1 MQSFIELIRMQ
12 DTLIDDE
19 VDGYLKILERKGA
32 ELQNRMTVLQKF
44 SSMDKGSQ
52 DKHVLDLTQF
62 LKQFHDFN
70 KADCDAAGIYFLY
83 LSAREPC
90 PVFADEKQ
98 LTRSLE
104 NLLYNAL
111 SFTEMEGTITLSL
124 STEDCNA
131 HIVVED
137 TGCGIAPDRQ
147 EQIFHKGV
155 SLRED
160 STERGLG
167 LYITKSIIAEHNGS
181 IWVESDGEHG
191 SAFHILLPLA
201 YSNLQE
207 SVKP

>member
-1 MQSFIELIRMQ
+1 
-12 DTLIDDE
+12 
-19 VDGYLKILERKGA
+19 
-32 ELQNRMTVLQKF
+32 
-44 SSMDKGSQ
+44 
-52 DKHVLDLTQF
+52 
-62 LKQFHDFN
+62 
-70 KADCDAAGIYFLY
+70 
-83 LSAREPC
+83 
-90 PVFADEKQ
+90 
-98 LTRSLE
+98 
-104 NLLYNAL
+104 
-111 SFTEMEGTITLSL
+111 MEGTITLSL
-124 STEDCNA
+124 STEDSNA

>member
-1 MQSFIELIRMQ
+1 
-12 DTLIDDE
+12 
-19 VDGYLKILERKGA
+19 
-32 ELQNRMTVLQKF
+32 
-44 SSMDKGSQ
+44 
-52 DKHVLDLTQF
+52 
-62 LKQFHDFN
+62 
-70 KADCDAAGIYFLY
+70 
-83 LSAREPC
+83 
-90 PVFADEKQ
+90 
-98 LTRSLE
+98 
-104 NLLYNAL
+104 
-111 SFTEMEGTITLSL
+111 MEGTITLSL